1 MIRPACVFLI
11 IAVSTLGL
19 IGCATPTQSNVDV
32 RLHAVVNGGPVRWLQ
47 IPTDADMLGVYPRD
61 ALNAGVDGQVRMICV
76 MTAAGTLTD
85 CGAASETPPGQG
97 FGAAAARL
105 GHLFRFDAADRP
117 DLVGKRGAVNVTF
130 RAGG

>member
-1 MIRPACVFLI
+1 MTRPACRMLI
-11 IAVSTLGL
+11 LAVSALGL
-19 IGCATPTQSNVDV
+19 IGCATPTQSDVDV
-32 RLHAVVNGGPVRWLQ
+32 RMHPVINGGPVRWLQ
-47 IPTDADMLGVYPRD
+47 IPTDADMLDVYPRD
-61 ALNAGVDGQVRMICV
+61 ALSAGMDGHVRMICV

-130 RAGG
+130 RTGG

>member
-1 MIRPACVFLI
+1 MSHPACLLFV
-11 IAVSTLGL
+11 IAASTLGL
-19 IGCATPTQSNVDV
+19 IGCATPTQSDVDV
-32 RLHAVVNGGPVRWLQ
+32 RMHPVINGGPVRWLQ
-47 IPTDADMLGVYPRD
+47 IPTDADMLDVYPGG
-61 ALNAGVDGQVRMICV
+61 ALAAGLDGHVRMICV

-105 GHLFRFDAADRP
+105 GPLFRFDAADRP
-117 DLVGKRGAVNVTF
+117 DLIGKRGAVNVTF

>member
-1 MIRPACVFLI
+1 MTRSACSLFV
-11 IAVSTLGL
+11 IAVSTLTL
-19 IGCATPTQSNVDV
+19 TACTTPTQADVDV
-32 RLHAVVNGGPVRWLQ
+32 RMHPVINGGPVRWLQ
-47 IPTDADMLGVYPRD
+47 IPTDADMLDVYPRD
-61 ALNAGVDGQVRMICV
+61 ALNAGANGHVRMICV

-97 FGAAAARL
+97 FGAAAVRL

-130 RAGG
+130 RTGG

>member
-1 MIRPACVFLI
+1 MTRPACRMLI
-11 IAVSTLGL
+11 FAASALGL
-19 IGCATPTQSNVDV
+19 IGCATPTQSDVDV
-32 RLHAVVNGGPVRWLQ
+32 RMRPVINGGPVRWLQ
-47 IPTDADMLGVYPRD
+47 IPTDADMLDVYPSD
-61 ALNAGVDGQVRMICV
+61 ALSAGVDGHVRMICV

-117 DLVGKRGAVNVTF
+117 DLIGKRGAVNVTF
-130 RAGG
+130 RTGG

>member
-1 MIRPACVFLI
+1 MARSARLLFV
-11 IAVSTLGL
+11 IAASTLCL
-19 IGCATPTQSNVDV
+19 TGCATPTRSDVDV
-32 RLHAVVNGGPVRWLQ
+32 RMHPVINGGPVRWLQ
-47 IPTDADMLGVYPRD
+47 IPTDADMLDVYPRD
-61 ALNAGVDGQVRMICV
+61 ALSAGMDGHVRMICV

-117 DLVGKRGAVNVTF
+117 DLIGKRGAVNVTF
-130 RAGG
+130 RTGG

>member
-1 MIRPACVFLI
+1 MTRPACRMLI
-11 IAVSTLGL
+11 LAASALGL
-19 IGCATPTQSNVDV
+19 IGCATPTQSDVDV
-32 RLHAVVNGGPVRWLQ
+32 RMHPVINGGPVRWLQ
-47 IPTDADMLGVYPRD
+47 IPTDADMLDVYPSD
-61 ALNAGVDGQVRMICV
+61 ALNAGLDGHVRMICV

-85 CGAASETPPGQG
+85 CGAASETPSGQG

-130 RAGG
+130 RTGG

>member
-1 MIRPACVFLI
+1 MARSACLLFV
-11 IAVSTLGL
+11 IAASTLTL
-19 IGCATPTQSNVDV
+19 TGCSTPTRSDVDV
-32 RLHAVVNGGPVRWLQ
+32 RMHPVINGGPVRWLQ
-47 IPTDADMLGVYPRD
+47 IPTDADMLDVYPR
-61 ALNAGVDGQVRMICV
+61 APLNAGVDGHVRMICV

-117 DLVGKRGAVNVTF
+117 DLIGKRGAVNVTF
-130 RAGG
+130 RTGG